1 MTLAA
6 WLALLPLRLL
16 AALGLR
22 RSLILVCLFVLAV
35 TAYGVAEDLGLL
47 DPPAAAKPAR
57 PTRPDRL
64 TGPSAAARGDIPA
77 SYLRLYRRAAVRCPG
92 LSWSVL
98 AAVGKVESD
107 HGRSRLPG
115 VRSGWNAAGAAGPM
129 QFGIGVGRAGNA
141 WPATATT
148 TTATATQVSMTPVTP
163 SPPPPTTY
171 VRPGR
176 PVGWTGPCTPTTT
189 PGRMWP
195 RSSSSPAAISPEG
208 VGDGDRGQ
216 LGPTAVSPVRQ
227 SLLRCGAG

>member
-1 MTLAA
+1 MTLAI

-22 RSLILVCLFVLAV
+22 RSLILACLFVLAV

-47 DPPAAAKPAR
+47 APPASAEPAR
-57 PTRPDRL
+57 RAGRPRQAP
-64 TGPSAAARGDIPA
+64 PSAAARADIPTR
-77 SYLRLYRRAAVRCPG
+77 YLQLYQQAAGRCPG

-141 WPATATT
+141 WARYGADFDRDGQTS
-148 TTATATQVSMTPVTP
+148 V
-163 SPPPPTTY
+163 Y
-171 VRPGR
+171 DPGDAI
-176 PVGWTGPCTPTTT
+176 
-189 PGRMWP
+189 
-195 RSSSSPAAISPEG
+195 PAAARYLCAHGAPRRL
-208 VGDGDRGQ
+208 DRALYAYNHSWAYVATVKQLVRRYVTQGGGQ
-216 LGPTAVSPVRQ
+216 R
-227 SLLRCGAG
+227 